1 MNNDPE
7 ANDDGVFELIARRSF
22 LWQRFIMK
30 LCRKIGTPRS
40 HDFRLP
46 LMTLRS
52 STPPSP
58 LSLTPYPRLTCVFPS
73 PPRCFWRPFLS
84 PLVTGW
90 TTAWH
95 DERCQV
101 PRFSYPSNLPYAK
114 YTALTT
120 TTHACI
126 RNEII
131 VDEDIKEG
139 EDRNRSTEIKEGKR
153 ET

>member
-7 ANDDGVFELIARRSF
+7 ANDDDDGVFELIARRSF

-46 LMTLRS
+46 LMTLLS
-52 STPPSP
+52 STASFPTHSKPKIDLCLPPPS
-58 LSLTPYPRLTCVFPS
+58 
-73 PPRCFWRPFLS
+73 PRCFWRPFLS
-84 PLVTGW
+84 PLATVR

-114 YTALTT
+114 YTALA

-126 RNEII
+126 RNERI
-131 VDEDIKEG
+131 VDGNRKEG
-139 EDRNRSTEIKEGKR
+139 QDRNRNQR
-153 ET
+153 R